1 METVLMRA
9 KKITCGITIFLSMAL
24 TVLMCCLTT
33 PEDTTISAIQVR
45 QPILGVLWAVASAL
59 AVYFNLNYLRKNCGI
74 ENTCFK
80 LFLIIGSVAAILT
93 PFTMSDSPI
102 GFSLPFINLHRLSAI
117 IFAIITYVALI
128 TMLFAGRKRH
138 KVIYPVFASVLLVV
152 GLINVY
158 GIFALSSYISALM
171 ETCLVL
177 VGLTVLFLVNF
188 LLDDSAQPKDS
199 DKLDTKSG
207 RRLSAASISIAILS
221 AIICGIVA
229 IPSYHVARTE
239 TVISAPVIPSDGYQ
253 EIKEEHFSIY
263 LPDTWQQR
271 KYSDLIN
278 YYDDVNR
285 NSYSVTYGDE
295 VKFETITQFHII
307 RNANVKSSEIISYM
321 GYEMLITQMEEG
333 DVVTY
338 TYRFNCNG
346 TGISIV
352 LSFRGEM
359 GNMPDTIFR
368 SINIYQ

>member
-59 AVYFNLNYLRKNCGI
+59 AVYFNLNYLRKKCGI

-188 LLDDSAQPKDS
+188 LLDDSAQLTETT
-199 DKLDTKSG
+199 LDRKKS
-207 RRLSAASISIAILS
+207 RRVSVAAISIALMF
-221 AIICGIVA
+221 AMICGIVA
-229 IPSYHVARTE
+229 IPAYHVTRTD
-239 TVISAPVIPSDGYQ
+239 TAISAPVIPEHGYQ
-253 EIKEEHFSIY
+253 KITEEYFSIY
-263 LPDTWQQR
+263 LPETWQQR
-271 KYSDLIN
+271 KYSDIVN
-278 YYDDVNR
+278 YYDDVAR
-285 NSYSVTYGDE
+285 NSYSLTYGNE
-295 VKFETITQFHII
+295 VKFASITQFHII
-307 RNANVKSSEIISYM
+307 QNAKVQSSEVISYM
-321 GYEMLITQMEEG
+321 GYDML
-333 DVVTY
+333 VTKIEDGNTMIY
-338 TYRFNCNG
+338 TYRFNRDEKSIC
-346 TGISIV
+346 IS
-352 LSFRGEM
+352 LSFSSDAGD
-359 GNMPDTIFR
+359 MPDKIFR
-368 SINIYQ
+368 SLNIYQ